1 VRTDS
6 DGYVKLAPRE
16 AQILRLLCSEASPA
30 HRARPDPDLRT
41 VMLHLARAWRDG
53 LGIWTCGVIL
63 IWGLQHP
70 EAMRGEGAK
79 QLGSTDRTICVIYE
93 PNLLITHSYSP
104 IEAGGFSLQF
114 LPSATIC
121 QRGLSRETP
130 RTSPHLRRQTNP
142 TSSDCAL
149 PVDSQPTGFSGN
161 GQFVGNLA
169 LLKKTLRAVERPKS
183 ALSGPPGASLS
194 LSPTWRARLVNSRSC
209 GLHLDERRFSQ
220 TSVVGY
226 WPAVNQRYGSLATV
240 MTTGSITTAVHR
252 ELA

>member
-1 VRTDS
+1 MTEDEKYQPKNETQPGDIAQRDFVAFSVTA
-6 DGYVKLAPRE
+6 GLAATAE
-16 AQILRLLCSEASPA
+16 SAAA
-30 HRARPDPDLRT
+30 A
-41 VMLHLARAWRDG
+41 G
-53 LGIWTCGVIL
+53 LDVVETNV
-63 IWGLQHP
+63 
-70 EAMRGEGAK
+70 
-79 QLGSTDRTICVIYE
+79 
-93 PNLLITHSYSP
+93 ITHSYSP